1 VDRQTNERLGGP
13 NEASMAALINLPQP
27 RAAAPAPGG
36 LADYLA
42 RHVGAARPYAA
53 VTAGAA
59 DGLLPAL
66 AIALPTR
73 DGERH
78 VWLTAPLHSGRA
90 LLLAILGELGLAPA
104 TAGLDELHD
113 LLLVYLRHQAARG
126 RRVVVLLAAADRCGP
141 CAFDLLQTLV
151 RIPGP
156 GPGTAALTAVL
167 CGGPALHRVL
177 DSPGMASARTA
188 LRERYDLD
196 RQRPW
201 LARAPLF
208 IAPPPTAPAA
218 ATARVDVLLDGQV
231 QARLTVAS
239 DRLLIGRDP
248 AAAIR
253 IASRYVSREHAVILR
268 RDGADQ
274 LLDLRSRNGT
284 LVNGRRITEHRL
296 GDGDVIA
303 IGNYRLR
310 YRRTT

>member
-1 VDRQTNERLGGP
+1 
-13 NEASMAALINLPQP
+13 MAARIDLPDP
-27 RAAAPAPGG
+27 SAAPRAPGG

-53 VTAGAA
+53 VTAS
-59 DGLLPAL
+59 DTDRILPAL
-66 AIALPTR
+66 GAALPPR

-78 VWLTAPLHSGRA
+78 VWLPTPLPTGRA
-90 LLLAILGELGLAPA
+90 LLLAVLGELGLAPPP
-104 TAGLDELHD
+104 AGLDELHD

-126 RRVVVLLAAADRCGP
+126 RRVVVLLGAADRCGP
-141 CAFDLLQTLV
+141 CAFDLLQTLA

-156 GPGTAALTAVL
+156 GTGTAALTTVL
-167 CGGPALHRVL
+167 CGAPGLHRVL
-177 DSPGMASARTA
+177 DSPGMAGARAA

-208 IAPPPTAPAA
+208 VAPPPTAPAA
-218 ATARVDVLLDGQV
+218 STARLDVLLDGEV
-231 QARLTVAS
+231 RSRVALTA
-239 DRLLIGRDP
+239 DRLVIGRDP
-248 AAAIR
+248 GAALHIG
-253 IASRYVSREHAVILR
+253 SRYVSREHAVILR
-268 RDGADQ
+268 RGGADQ

-296 GDGDVIA
+296 VDGDVIA

-310 YRRTT
+310 YRRTG